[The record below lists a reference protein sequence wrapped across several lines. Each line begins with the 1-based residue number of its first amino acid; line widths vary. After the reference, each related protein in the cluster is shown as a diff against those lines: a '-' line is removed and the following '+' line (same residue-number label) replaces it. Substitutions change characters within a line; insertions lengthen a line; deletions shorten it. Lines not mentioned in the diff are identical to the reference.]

1 MRKRIA
7 LAAGGLA
14 LVAAVAM
21 PVGGAFGA
29 SFAHC
34 EKLGTSFGT
43 ASSIIG
49 NTNSGQSSNVPNY
62 IEGASTVSGSR
73 CP

>member
-1 MRKRIA
+1 MKRIA
-7 LAAGGLA
+7 IAAGTLALAA
-14 LVAAVAM
+14 AVEI

-49 NTNSGQSSNVPNY
+49 NTNSGQSTNVQGY
-62 IEGASTVSGSR
+62 IVAASTVSGSR